1 MKETDLIQDYRSS
14 SAEKRVEI
22 IIKNYPKFLGIIDGY
37 TEGLKYMIESEKE
50 SNRHREKG
58 ELGVRVQTGGMK
70 ADPTEREATDNVIT
84 TDALVKCKFSD
95 NVLYGVERPEIY
107 IKAAET
113 LRAMRKDYTLFN
125 SQLQSLGEDRDMF
138 VRYISKK
145 ATLVVLAEEKGVCY
159 ETVQQKIVKIKHSLK
174 KLVAGFMKSRKGD
187 IF

>member
-50 SNRHREKG
+50 SNRHRGKG

-70 ADPTEREATDNVIT
+70 ANPTEREATDNVIT
-84 TDALVKCKFSD
+84 TDALVKCEFTD
-95 NVLYGVERPEIY
+95 NVLSGVERPEIY

>member
-1 MKETDLIQDYRSS
+1 MLS
-14 SAEKRVEI
+14 
-22 IIKNYPKFLGIIDGY
+22 
-37 TEGLKYMIESEKE
+37 
-50 SNRHREKG
+50 
-58 ELGVRVQTGGMK
+58 
-70 ADPTEREATDNVIT
+70 
-84 TDALVKCKFSD
+84 
-95 NVLYGVERPEIY
+95 GVERSEIY

-159 ETVQQKIVKIKHSLK
+159 ETVQQKIVKIKYSLK
-174 KLVAGFMKSRKGD
+174 QLVASFMKSRKGD